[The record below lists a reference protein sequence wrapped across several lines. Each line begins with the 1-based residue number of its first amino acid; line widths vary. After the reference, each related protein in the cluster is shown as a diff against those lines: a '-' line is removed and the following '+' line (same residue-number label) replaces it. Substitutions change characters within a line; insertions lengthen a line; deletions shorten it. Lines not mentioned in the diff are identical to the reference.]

1 MPVQKRKPKHAAKP
15 ATNAWRVKSAASNVL
30 TLVVSHAAKKP
41 ARMTTV
47 TPATMHR
54 AVKVALKAEVRAAVN
69 APPVA
74 KVAVNVHLAKTTQLR
89 QKACHS
95 T

>member
-1 MPVQKRKPKHAAKP
+1 
-15 ATNAWRVKSAASNVL
+15 VKSAASNVL
-30 TLVVSHAAKKP
+30 THAVNRVVNPAAKKP
-41 ARMTTV
+41 VRTTTV
-47 TPATMHR
+47 KPATTHR

-74 KVAVNVHLAKTTQLR
+74 KVAVKDAVNVPLAKTTQR
-89 QKACHS
+89 QQKACHS